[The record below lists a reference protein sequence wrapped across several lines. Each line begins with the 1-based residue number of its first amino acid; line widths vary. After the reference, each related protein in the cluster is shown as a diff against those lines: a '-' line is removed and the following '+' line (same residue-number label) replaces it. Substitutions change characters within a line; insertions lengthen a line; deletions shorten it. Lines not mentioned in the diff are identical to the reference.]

1 MQTILITGGTGV
13 IGRELSAKLRNKGY
27 RVAILSRTTKKNA
40 DIPHYYW
47 DIPQKMIEK
56 EAIETA
62 DYIIHL
68 AGANIGDKRW
78 SKQRRKL
85 IIDSR
90 VESANL
96 LFDKISEAR
105 KKPKAFISASAI
117 GYYGTTT
124 SDKIF
129 CETDSP
135 ANDFP
140 GETCRLWEQ
149 AADNFEKMGI
159 RTVKIRTGIVLS
171 KQGGVL
177 TKMLTPTKFGIGS
190 AIGSGRQYMPWI
202 HIDDLCRI
210 YVKAIEDTQM

>member
-13 IGRELSAKLRNKGY
+13 IGRELNDKLRSKGY
-27 RVAILSRTTKKNA
+27 RVAILSRTTRKSA

-47 DIPQKMIEK
+47 DIRKKTIEK

-105 KKPKAFISASAI
+105 NKPKAFISASAI

-129 CETDSP
+129 C
-135 ANDFP
+135 
-140 GETCRLWEQ
+140 
-149 AADNFEKMGI
+149 
-159 RTVKIRTGIVLS
+159 
-171 KQGGVL
+171 
-177 TKMLTPTKFGIGS
+177 
-190 AIGSGRQYMPWI
+190 
-202 HIDDLCRI
+202 
-210 YVKAIEDTQM
+210 